1 MVIFNV
7 LSPLVEK
14 DEGIFKIG
22 FYIWIQHFG
31 ICQKSTKCFE
41 KGDMYFGIHIL
52 FNIVLFNILTLQG

>member
-7 LSPLVEK
+7 FSPLVEK

-22 FYIWIQHFG
+22 FYIWIQCFG

-41 KGDMYFGIHIL
+41 KEDTCFGIHIL
-52 FNIVLFNILTLQG
+52 FKIILFNSLTF